1 MLYEVVA
8 LREGVED
15 NQTAYFVRSLLG
27 VEIEPIEAGGS
38 RLKSSVLKVYPNEV
52 EDNYEEN
59 HEPNQPGEVF
69 QCGMLT
75 TSG

>member
-1 MLYEVVA
+1 MKA
-8 LREGVED
+8 SR
-15 NQTAYFVRSLLG
+15 TTRRRTSSARCSI
-27 VEIEPIEAGGS
+27 EIEPIEAGGS